1 MNSVDHQELARLQAL
16 TESNLLDT
24 PSSPVL
30 NTLLK
35 IAKETF
41 SVNIAAVSLID
52 KKRQWF
58 KAKVGINICET
69 AREISFCDHTIK
81 QDIAMI
87 VEDTKLSEVFIDN
100 PLVTDYPHIRFYSG
114 IPIRSST
121 GHKLGAF
128 CLIHN
133 EPKIFSKEDVALQA
147 KFARLVEIELDNLSH
162 THNVNSPT
170 AEQVNKAVFRAQH
183 VFLDTD
189 NEKLTFNILLNDLL
203 ELSESDFGYIG
214 EVKYSADESSERQY
228 LEMKSVCEIT
238 SNDEINVPYNNA
250 DKNALNLRDIEDLLG
265 FSFTS
270 GENLIINDFSAVA
283 DTKAPALKDIMVT
296 SYCAI
301 PIRSKNTIIG
311 QIGLANR
318 KKCYSKAF
326 INTIEAITY
335 TVGVLIER
343 SKLLQ
348 EKQNDTRRLYNAA
361 HIDETSGL
369 PNRRS
374 LSDYL
379 DTIVSGSN
387 GPSTFSICFLDLD
400 GFKLINDTYGHH
412 DGDKLLSIIGEK
424 LKQVTRKEDFVA
436 RISGDEFVVVLHHAS
451 VEIYQ
456 RILEAINTPFQLER
470 GIVKVSASMGI
481 AKYPDDGSDMDQLL
495 RYADQAMYIAKH
507 KGKNQAVHFNVNL
520 YREEQRKS
528 EAMTEVAQ
536 ALINNEIKPYF
547 QPKFSVTSKQILG
560 FEILSRWAHKEKGI
574 LSPAFFLPS
583 IQETHVQVAFDE
595 FIFTLVPDLLD
606 NLHKLDAQF
615 TLNINVS
622 PEYFNSEDFLSRIE
636 KIACEHPNK
645 VSYLI
650 LEIVESTALGDLDSA
665 VERLHYCK
673 KLGYRISLDDFGTS
687 FSSLTYFRSLP
698 ADEVKIDR
706 TFIAD
711 ILTDPQDVAITK
723 AIINMAAAFCRNVVA
738 EGVESEE
745 QLALLKEMGCQTAQ
759 GYLVAKPMPFDE
771 IENFLTQQQ
780 EI

>member
-1 MNSVDHQELARLQAL
+1 MNSVDHNESARLEAL
-16 TESNLLDT
+16 TQSNLLDT

-58 KAKVGINICET
+58 KAKIGINICEI
-69 AREISFCDHTIK
+69 AREISFCDHTIR
-81 QDIAMI
+81 QDAAMI
-87 VEDTKLSEVFIDN
+87 VEDTKLSDVFIDN
-100 PLVTDYPHIRFYSG
+100 PLVTGYPHIRFYSG
-114 IPIRSST
+114 IPIRSAL

-128 CLIHN
+128 CLIHD
-133 EPKIFSKEDVALQA
+133 EPKIFSEKDIALQT

-162 THNVNSPT
+162 FHDVDYPT
-170 AEQVNKAVFRAQH
+170 AEQVNKAVFKAQH

-189 NEKLTFNILLNDLL
+189 NDQLTFNILLNDLL
-203 ELSESDFGYIG
+203 ELTESDFGYIS
-214 EVKYSADESSERQY
+214 EVKNGTDESPEHQY
-228 LEMKSVCEIT
+228 LQMKSVCDIPSSDRINAPDNNNEKNT
-238 SNDEINVPYNNA
+238 SN
-250 DKNALNLRDIEDLLG
+250 LFDIERVLG

-270 GENLIINDFSAVA
+270 GENLILNDFSAVA
-283 DTKAPALKDIMVT
+283 DANIMLT

-301 PIRSKNTIIG
+301 PIRSRNTIIA

-318 KKCYSKAF
+318 KKGYSDAF
-326 INTIEAITY
+326 IKTIEAITY
-335 TVGVLIER
+335 TIGVLIER
-343 SKLLQ
+343 SNLLQ
-348 EKQNDTRRLYNAA
+348 ERQNYTRRLYDAA

-387 GPSTFSICFLDLD
+387 GPSTFSLCFLDLD

-412 DGDKLLSIIGEK
+412 DGDKLLAIIGEK
-424 LKQVTRKEDFVA
+424 LEQVTRKEDFVS

-451 VEIYQ
+451 AEIYQ
-456 RILEAINTPFQLER
+456 RILEAINTPFQLDR

-528 EAMTEVAQ
+528 EAMSEVAQ
-536 ALINNEIKPYF
+536 ALVNNEIKPYL
-547 QPKFSVTSKQILG
+547 QPKFSVMSKQVLG
-560 FEILSRWAHKEKGI
+560 FELLSRWAHKEQGI
-574 LSPAFFLPS
+574 LAPAHFLPS

-595 FIFTLVPDLLD
+595 YIFTLVPDLLD
-606 NLHKLDAQF
+606 KMHKLDAQF

-622 PEYFNSEDFLSRIE
+622 PEYFNSEDFLRRIE
-636 KIACEHPNK
+636 KIAREHPNK
-645 VSYLI
+645 VPYLI

-673 KLGYRISLDDFGTS
+673 NLGYRISLDDFGTS

-706 TFIAD
+706 LFIAD
-711 ILTDPQDVAITK
+711 ILIDPQDVAITK
-723 AIINMAAAFCRNVVA
+723 AIISMAAAFSRNVVA
-738 EGVESEE
+738 EGVENEE
-745 QLALLKEMGCQTAQ
+745 QLALLQELGCQTAQ
-759 GYLVAKPMPFDE
+759 GYLVAKAMPFEE
-771 IENFLTQQQ
+771 IEKFLAQQKG
-780 EI
+780 I

>member
-16 TESNLLDT
+16 AESNLLDT

-52 KKRQWF
+52 KRRQWF

-100 PLVTDYPHIRFYSG
+100 PLVTGYPHIRFYSG

-147 KFARLVEIELDNLSH
+147 KFARLVEIELDNLSRTH
-162 THNVNSPT
+162 TVNFPT
-170 AEQVNKAVFRAQH
+170 AEQVNKAVFKAQH

-214 EVKYSADESSERQY
+214 EIKHSADESSERQY

-238 SNDEINVPYNNA
+238 SNDEINVPPNNA

-318 KKCYSKAF
+318 KKGYSKAF

-348 EKQNDTRRLYNAA
+348 EKQNYTRRLYNAA

-387 GPSTFSICFLDLD
+387 GLSTFSICFLDLD

-424 LKQVTRKEDFVA
+424 LEQVTRKEDFVA

-456 RILEAINTPFQLER
+456 RILEAINTPFQLDR

-528 EAMTEVAQ
+528 EAMAEVAQ

-547 QPKFSVTSKQILG
+547 QPKFSVTNKQILG
-560 FEILSRWAHKEKGI
+560 FELLSRWAHKEKGI

-595 FIFTLVPDLLD
+595 FIFTLVPHLLD
-606 NLHKLDAQF
+606 NLHKLDARF